1 MNNNNFVSKTLK
13 TFLTSLFVSVFI
25 FGSLYFFLSDNS
37 SSDVKS
43 KEAKAPVAT
52 ERSKKLVV
60 DEEDNN
66 KEATNSKDV
75 VAKQNTD
82 ERQVLGAK
90 TDNLIAQIP
99 GANDFTSPFQNQT
112 ATTPTATPTT
122 TITGTLPTNLT
133 TTTTSNNVYATG
145 VPKTGN
151 ESLYILLGLFS
162 TIAGFLVVNGK
173 SFAMQGFERI

>member
-1 MNNNNFVSKTLK
+1 MNNNFVSKTLK

-25 FGSLYFFLSDNS
+25 FGSLYFFLSDNT

-43 KEAKAPVAT
+43 KNSSASVPT

-60 DEEDNN
+60 DEEDT
-66 KEATNSKDV
+66 KTSMKDDKDAV
-75 VAKQNTD
+75 EMQTET
-82 ERQVLGAK
+82 ERKVLGAK
-90 TDNLIAQIP
+90 TDNMIAQIP
-99 GANDFTSPFQNQT
+99 GATDYTSPFQDQT
-112 ATTPTATPTT
+112 NTTPAATPTT
-122 TITGTLPTNLT
+122 TITGTLPANLVNNTTN
-133 TTTTSNNVYATG
+133 NMYATG

-173 SFAMQGFERI
+173 SFAMKGFERI

>member
-37 SSDVKS
+37 SSDSKS

-60 DEEDNN
+60 DEEEVQEESN
-66 KEATNSKDV
+66 DV
-75 VAKQNTD
+75 IAKQNTE

-112 ATTPTATPTT
+112 ATTPAATPTT
-122 TITGTLPTNLT
+122 TITGTLPANLT
-133 TTTTSNNVYATG
+133 TTNNTVYATG

-173 SFAMQGFERI
+173 SFAIKGFERI